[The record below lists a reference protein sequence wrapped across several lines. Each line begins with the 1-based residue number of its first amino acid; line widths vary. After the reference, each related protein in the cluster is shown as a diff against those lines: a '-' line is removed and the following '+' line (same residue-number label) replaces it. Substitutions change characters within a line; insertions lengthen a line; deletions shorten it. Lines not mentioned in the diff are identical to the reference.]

1 MASKVVPHFLLKGIN
16 FQEILKK
23 YESGYFSVEKEK
35 CKLTVCKSAPTLNP
49 SYSNDRDSGVFT
61 CKDKHNKSYV
71 VATTGH
77 DNIRIFLTDCEKM
90 VNGRCGY
97 CGEDFI
103 GERVGC
109 PIKHEETP
117 ILTED
122 EGRVRIVHTFWTE
135 GIFCSFE
142 CCYAH
147 VRNNMIKPY
156 NFRKVGTESTEFLLK
171 FMYRLLYPDRDVLR
185 PAPDVDLLISNGG
198 SLTSEEWHSGK
209 HEFFRSIKVTAIPA
223 KVEYFMAK

>member
-1 MASKVVPHFLLKGIN
+1 MASKTALVFLLKGIN
-16 FQEILKK
+16 FSDIISK
-23 YESGYFSVEKEK
+23 YKEGYFSQESPK
-35 CKLTVCKSAPTLNP
+35 CKLTVCKSSPSLNP
-49 SYSNDRDSGVFT
+49 SYSDDRDSGVFT
-61 CKDKHNKSYV
+61 CKDKHNKTYV

-77 DNIRIFLTDCEKM
+77 ENIRIFLKNCEKM
-90 VNGRCGY
+90 INGRCGY
-97 CGEDFI
+97 CGEDFE

-109 PIKHEETP
+109 PVKHEEIP
-117 ILTED
+117 VIE
-122 EGRVRIVHTFWTE
+122 EGRTRIVHSFWTE

-142 CCYAH
+142 CCLGH

-156 NFRKVGTESTEFLLK
+156 NFRTVGMEDSEFLLK
-171 FMYRLLYPDRDVLR
+171 YMYRLLYPQKEVLR
-185 PAPDVDLLISNGG
+185 PAPDINLLISNGG